1 MIWWRS
7 LASPKPSN
15 RLGRSLI
22 AAGFGPLASQAFAI
36 ALLPVLFRLYAPADF
51 GIWAAIQAA
60 AVTAGS
66 LLSFRFDL
74 GLVIERDSVAAS
86 NLFFAIIC
94 VVCAVA
100 LLLGFLLVLSMGS
113 LREFGVGPLPAALGW
128 GWLALVGL
136 GVACQTWLMR
146 EGAFAQISTGTVVNA
161 IVANLVQLGGAMSG
175 DGVWLVIGSVVGQ
188 AAATLFYARSV
199 RRSAGAPLR
208 PVNTHAMIAA
218 LASNRRF
225 LQFSLPFTVLS
236 LLRERAP
243 IFIAGAFGTA
253 AQVGLYSQAWR
264 LTHLPSAFTSAAL
277 RPVFFHR
284 AATEGLAAQG
294 PVIDRIMRWLL
305 VVSSPWMAL
314 LVFGGDTLFAIVLGP
329 RWQGVGGLSAILVLP
344 ASLFMMTNWMDR
356 LLDSIGRQDLNLKLE
371 AVAAISSVG
380 CLWAVLASGR
390 SLPEAVALQ
399 SVALTLSYLAVL
411 WICYGAAGWP
421 TARLLK
427 SFGIAGVLGAAV
439 FAVLAALARFLEPVA
454 VIALGVLLAGMIS
467 AFALMMARR
476 ELR

>member
-1 MIWWRS
+1 M
-7 LASPKPSN
+7 ASPKSSN

-36 ALLPVLFRLYAPADF
+36 ALLPLLFRYYVPADF

-60 AVTAGS
+60 AVVAGS

-74 GLVIERDSVAAS
+74 GLVIERDSAVAS
-86 NLFFAIIC
+86 DLFFAILSI
-94 VVCAVA
+94 VCTMA
-100 LLLGFLLVLSMGS
+100 LVLGFLLVLSMGY
-113 LREFGVGPLPAALGW
+113 LREFGVGPLYAALGW
-128 GWLALVGL
+128 SWLALVGL
-136 GVACQTWLMR
+136 GVACQSWLMR
-146 EGAFAQISTGTVVNA
+146 EGAFAQISTGAVANA
-161 IVANLVQLGGAMSG
+161 IVANLVQLAGALSG

-188 AAATLFYARSV
+188 AATTLFYARSV
-199 RRSAGAPLR
+199 RRSAEAPMR
-208 PVNTHAMIAA
+208 PANTRAMIAA

-294 PVIDRIMRWLL
+294 PAIDRIMRWLL

-356 LLDSIGRQDLNLKLE
+356 LLDSIGRQDVNLKLE

-380 CLWAVLASGR
+380 CLWAALASGR

-421 TARLLK
+421 AVRLLQ
-427 SFGIAGVLGAAV
+427 SFGIAGALGATV
-439 FAVLAALARFLEPVA
+439 FAVLAVMSRFLEPVA
-454 VIALGVLLAGMIS
+454 TIALGVLLAVVIS
-467 AFALMMARR
+467 AVALLMARR

>member
-1 MIWWRS
+1 MSS
-7 LASPKPSN
+7 LKPSN

-51 GIWAAIQAA
+51 GVWAGIQAA

-74 GLVIERDSVAAS
+74 GLVIERDSAAAS
-86 NLFFAIIC
+86 DLFFAIIC
-94 VVCAVA
+94 IVCAVA
-100 LLLGFLLVLSMGS
+100 LVLGILLVLSMGA
-113 LREFGVGPLPAALGW
+113 LREFGIGPLAAALGW

-136 GVACQTWLMR
+136 SVACQAWLMR
-146 EGAFAQISTGTVVNA
+146 EGAFAQISTGAVVNA
-161 IVANLVQLGGAMSG
+161 IVANLVQLGGALSG

-188 AAATLFYARSV
+188 GAATLFYARSV

-208 PVNTHAMIAA
+208 PANARAMIAA
-218 LASNRRF
+218 LASNMRF

-294 PVIDRIMRWLL
+294 PAIDRIMRWLL

-371 AVAAISSVG
+371 AVAAICSVG
-380 CLWAVLASGR
+380 SLWGVLVSGR
-390 SLPEAVALQ
+390 PLPEAVALQ
-399 SVALTLSYLAVL
+399 AVALTLSYLAVL
-411 WICYGAAGWP
+411 WICYDAAGWP
-421 TARLLK
+421 AAGLVK
-427 SFGIAGVLGAAV
+427 SFAVAAVLGAAV
-439 FAVLAALARFLEPVA
+439 FAVLVVLARFLEPFA

-467 AFALMMARR
+467 AFALLMARR